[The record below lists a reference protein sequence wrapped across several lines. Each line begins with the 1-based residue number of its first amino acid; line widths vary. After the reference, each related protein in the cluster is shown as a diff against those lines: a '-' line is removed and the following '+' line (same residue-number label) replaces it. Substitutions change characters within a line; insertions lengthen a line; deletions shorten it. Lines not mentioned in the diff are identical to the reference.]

1 MHAKE
6 SIDFLREIKE
16 IGLAVTIDK
25 RKMLALLNTQQ
36 NKPATLVFG
45 QNLTGSLLFLD
56 FEHPTFHKYCAP

>member
-36 NKPATLVFG
+36 NKPATLVFI
-45 QNLTGSLLFLD
+45 NAPFL
-56 FEHPTFHKYCAP
+56 